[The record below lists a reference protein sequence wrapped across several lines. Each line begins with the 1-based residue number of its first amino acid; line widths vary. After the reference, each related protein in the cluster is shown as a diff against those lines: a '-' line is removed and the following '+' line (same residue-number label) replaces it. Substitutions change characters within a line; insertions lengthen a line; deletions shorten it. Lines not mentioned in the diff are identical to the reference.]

1 MTCFNHG
8 RFPQMTVDGTHHH
21 QCQPTNCWKCPV
33 CGAVCSS
40 ASAAQKH
47 LDNHNGIRAFVCTIC
62 QYKGNTLRGLR
73 THIRMHFNKRMIPDL
88 MVSHNPNE
96 PFSERFVFIM
106 IYYHLTCLSHWA
118 SSRI

>member
-1 MTCFNHG
+1 MCFNHK

-21 QCQPTNCWKCPV
+21 QCQPANCWKCPV

-88 MVSHNPNE
+88 MVSHPDE
-96 PFSERFVFIM
+96 PFS
-106 IYYHLTCLSHWA
+106 
-118 SSRI
+118 

>member
-1 MTCFNHG
+1 
-8 RFPQMTVDGTHHH
+8 MTVEGSLHHHH
-21 QCQPTNCWKCPV
+21 QHQCQAANCWKCPV

-73 THIRMHFNKRMIPDL
+73 THIRMHFNKRLIPDL
-88 MVSHNPNE
+88 MVS
-96 PFSERFVFIM
+96 R
-106 IYYHLTCLSHWA
+106 
-118 SSRI
+118 